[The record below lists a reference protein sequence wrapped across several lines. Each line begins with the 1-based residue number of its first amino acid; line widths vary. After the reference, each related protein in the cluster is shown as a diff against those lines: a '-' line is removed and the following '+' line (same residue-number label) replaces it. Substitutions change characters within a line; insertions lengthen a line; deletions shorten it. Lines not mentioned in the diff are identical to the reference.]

1 MREDIIGPR
10 YAVRPGD
17 LKNAEKHAAEL
28 PAVPV
33 PPDVVR
39 KQWIRG

>member
-10 YAVRPGD
+10 YAVRLCD
-17 LKNAEKHAAEL
+17 LRNAEKHAAEL
-28 PAVPV
+28 PAMPV
-33 PPDVVR
+33 PPDVAR